1 MSEND
6 LVEVLKESRP
16 VFAGNV
22 VRLMV
27 DTVQLPNGR
36 QATREVVRHCGA
48 VCVLAVNDED
58 KVVLVKQ
65 FRHPVAGV
73 LLEIPAGKLD
83 VEGEA
88 PELCAF
94 RELAEETPY
103 TAQSMTLVQKFY
115 TAPGFCDELMY
126 LYEARSLTENSELKA
141 DEDEFVQTVL
151 LGREQVKQAIKDRS
165 IQDAKTLIAL
175 QSWLLGGE

>member
-1 MSEND
+1 MSD
-6 LVEVLKESRP
+6 SCLVEILKESRP
-16 VFAGNV
+16 VFSGAV
-22 VRLMV
+22 VKLSV
-27 DTVQLPNGR
+27 DTVELPNGK

-48 VCVLAVNDED
+48 VCVLAVNADD

-65 FRHPVAGV
+65 FRHPVGDV
-73 LLEIPAGKLD
+73 LLEIPAGKMD
-83 VEGEA
+83 MDGES
-88 PELCAF
+88 PEQCAY

-103 TAQSMTLVQKFY
+103 TAQSMRLIQKFY

-126 LYEARSLTENSELKA
+126 LYEAMGITENSELET

-151 LGREQVKQAIKDRS
+151 LSRQEVRQAIQDRS

-175 QSWLLGGE
+175 QNWLLN

>member
-103 TAQSMTLVQKFY
+103 TAQSMILVQKFY

-126 LYEARSLTENSELKA
+126 LYEAGGIAPNSALDT

-151 LGREQVKQAIKDRS
+151 LSKDDVRQAIRNQT

-175 QSWLLGGE
+175 QGWLLG